1 MMTIHPDEHSA
12 AGAGAAVR
20 AGFVG
25 LGNIGESMARNVAKA
40 GFDLTVLDLN
50 EAPMAR
56 LEADGARRAASMT
69 DLAIGRDVVLIVV
82 IDQAQVDKVLL
93 GEDGLLEAMRPGSV
107 VVVHSTL
114 SPYGCERL
122 AAAAADCGIG
132 FLDAPISG
140 GPRAAA
146 DGTLSVMV
154 GGDQAHLA
162 IARPLL
168 EAMGEHI
175 AHVGGVGRG
184 QITKIANNMV
194 LAATMQTVHEALALS
209 GAMDVDPQVMLEI
222 LTRGAADSWVARN
235 WAGIGRSVSIYPGG
249 VESLTALTLKDLTFG
264 LELGARHDL
273 TMPFTELTARELTAP
288 YLAAAAHAEARDEH
302 A

>member
-1 MMTIHPDEHSA
+1 MTTHPDEHSA
-12 AGAGAAVR
+12 TVAGAAVR

-25 LGNIGESMARNVAKA
+25 LGNIGEPMARNVAEA

-56 LEADGARRAASMT
+56 LEAVGARRAASMT

-82 IDQAQVDKVLL
+82 INQAQVDKLL
-93 GEDGLLEAMRPGSV
+93 
-107 VVVHSTL
+107 
-114 SPYGCERL
+114 
-122 AAAAADCGIG
+122 
-132 FLDAPISG
+132 LDAPISG

-194 LAATMQTVHEALALS
+194 LAATMQTVHEALALC

-222 LTRGAADSWVARN
+222 LSRGAADSWVARN
-235 WAGIGRSVSIYPGG
+235 WTGIGRSVSTYPGG
-249 VESLTALTLKDLTFG
+249 VENLTALTLKDLTFG
-264 LELGARHDL
+264 LELAARHDL
-273 TMPFTELTARELTAP
+273 TLPFTELTAGELTAP
-288 YLAAAAHAEARDEH
+288 
-302 A
+302 